1 MRLVSSLSWI
11 RGHPITVS
19 FSIVFVMLL
28 VAILA
33 SLLLV
38 AGFGIK
44 TEIKQKHDA
53 VEYQLK
59 RLLITFNSSEGQQ
72 VLGNLMIGN
81 LSIFDK
87 IKRPFTP
94 IYLPKRNW
102 VDLPSTPNLQIE
114 DTPRSCKLYLRGI
127 SHGNE
132 ETSIIACAYITDGI
146 RVKGVYLYLNLSYK
160 ENELVLHK
168 PSISFHN
175 TDYLTLSII
184 KNNIKKVWR
193 IVFRDI
199 KNKSNNLYDVVSFP
213 VDKDEKIIL
222 HSPDRNEFGG
232 WVERNGK
239 ITNIFLRIS
248 YGSIDQDINK
258 VSIGDLEKKWPPN
271 DLESVRIELVRND
284 VDEFGRQDNLI
295 DYEKEG
301 EAILSLPALYKEHQ
315 LDDNIV
321 TLTMVSEDKKSV
333 EKIFT
338 YPKNHAKNLIRGQ
351 EKSEKWWREFVEPMF
366 GVLIQE
372 PQNIS
377 YEYSIQNLPF
387 YLKLERQTEV
397 GTELRKRVFFWGL
410 CIFIV
415 VTIIGLALWIFVF
428 QQINRLSKNASRLAT
443 NPLDSDDQLVYKL
456 LGTEIGTLT
465 EAFNSVLYKAR
476 EQAVEIKNEQAKR
489 ENFLRL
495 QYEEEIKRR
504 EEILNTVG
512 HDIRSPLQQLLA
524 IHPQGSD
531 ERRPVERILRAVK
544 RLYGEVAP
552 EDVYAIEP
560 LNLSEIDIADF
571 VSIFVSNK
579 KKTFPDLEYIGP
591 TNGIIVKSED
601 IALEE
606 IVDQIVCNAES
617 FYIIGTQIEV
627 KVFCDAGDAIISI
640 ANSGPP
646 IPSNSLEKIFY
657 LGVSIRERHSEVEH
671 RGQGLY
677 MAMGYVRKMGGS
689 IIAKN
694 IVGGVVFEVHLPLV
708 I

>member
-1 MRLVSSLSWI
+1 
-11 RGHPITVS
+11 
-19 FSIVFVMLL
+19 MLL

-38 AGFGIK
+38 AGFGME
-44 TEIKQKHDA
+44 TEIKQKKDA
-53 VEYQLK
+53 VEHQLK
-59 RLLITFNSSEGQQ
+59 RLLFTLNSPEGQQ
-72 VLGNLMIGN
+72 VLENLIIGN
-81 LSIFDK
+81 LSTFDK
-87 IKRPFTP
+87 ITRPFTP

-102 VDLPSTPNLQIE
+102 VDLPSTPNLKIE
-114 DTPRSCKLYLRGI
+114 DTPGSCKLRLKGI
-127 SHGNE
+127 SHGNKE
-132 ETSIIACAYITDGI
+132 VSIVACAYITDGI
-146 RVKGVYLYLNLSYK
+146 RVKGVYLYLSLSYK

-168 PSISFHN
+168 PSVSFHN
-175 TDYLTLSII
+175 TDYLTLSIT

-193 IVFRDI
+193 IVFRNI

-213 VDKDEKIIL
+213 VDKNEKIIL
-222 HSPDRNEFGG
+222 HSPDRSEFGG

-239 ITNIFLRIS
+239 NTNIFLRIS
-248 YGSIDQDINK
+248 YGSINRDINK
-258 VSIGDLEKKWPPN
+258 VSIDDLEKKWPPN
-271 DLESVRIELVRND
+271 DLESIRIELVRND
-284 VDEFGRQDNLI
+284 VDEFGEQDNLI

-301 EAILSLPALYKEHQ
+301 EAMLSLPTLYKELQ
-315 LDDNIV
+315 LEDSVV
-321 TLTMVSEDKKSV
+321 TLKKVSEDKKNF
-333 EKIFT
+333 EKTFT
-338 YPKNHAKNLIRGQ
+338 YPENHVKNLVRGQ
-351 EKSEKWWREFVEPMF
+351 EKPEKWWREFVEPMF
-366 GVLIQE
+366 SILVQEHEDILSETNIQ
-372 PQNIS
+372 S
-377 YEYSIQNLPF
+377 LPF
-387 YLKLERQTEV
+387 SLKLERQVEV

-410 CIFIV
+410 CIFFV
-415 VTIIGLALWIFVF
+415 VTIIGLALWNFVF
-428 QQINRLSKNASRLAT
+428 KHINRLSKNANRLAT

-456 LGTEIGTLT
+456 SGIARTEIGTMT
-465 EAFNSVLYKAR
+465 EAFNSVLHKAR
-476 EQAVEIKNEQAKR
+476 EQAIEIKNEQTKR
-489 ENFLRL
+489 ENVLRL

-504 EEILNTVG
+504 EELLNTVG

-591 TNGIIVKSED
+591 TNGVIVKSED

-606 IVDQIVCNAES
+606 VVDQIVCNAES
-617 FYIIGTQIEV
+617 FYIIGTQIDV
-627 KVFCDAGDAIISI
+627 KVSCDSRDAIISI
-640 ANSGPP
+640 ANLGPP
-646 IPSNSLEKIFY
+646 IPSDSLEKIFH
-657 LGVSIRERHSEVEH
+657 LGVSIREKHSEVEH

-694 IVGGVVFEVHLPLV
+694 IVGGVVFEIHLPLV